1 MTGAAID
8 GYGFGLRCSCR
19 LSMSSDWMWHG
30 ASRAEALSAISA
42 CHSKPRA
49 NASGCGDETRPA
61 VIGEGPVGD
70 LSLHA
75 LRPKACHMFYRAVLA
90 LTAIILWAAPALA
103 QPKTD
108 VVTLS
113 NGDRITGEIA
123 SLSRGRLE
131 LKTDDAGTIDIE
143 WDNIARVEAT
153 RQFEIGTSDGR
164 RLLGSLGRTSDRVV
178 MVVGMTEVLLP
189 MTEVTTIL
197 PIGATFW
204 AKLEGSID
212 AGFSYT
218 RSSGIAQVTFNTSTQ
233 YRRPSFVVQ
242 LTASA
247 TVTEQ
252 ADGGER
258 DDRAAMNLSYIR
270 YFGHRWFIGGAG
282 RLENNESLGLLLRSE
297 IAGVVGQRLVNTN
310 HAQFE
315 VGGGIVLN
323 DEQGVDTAATQ
334 NIEGLIVANVSYY
347 AYDRPRTNFDLRF
360 LYYPSLSNFGR
371 QRVQIDSAVKRELWK
386 DFFFSLSVY
395 YTFDSDP
402 PNPEAARADT
412 GVVTSLGWSY

>member
-1 MTGAAID
+1 MLVRAI
-8 GYGFGLRCSCR
+8 
-19 LSMSSDWMWHG
+19 
-30 ASRAEALSAISA
+30 
-42 CHSKPRA
+42 
-49 NASGCGDETRPA
+49 
-61 VIGEGPVGD
+61 
-70 LSLHA
+70 
-75 LRPKACHMFYRAVLA
+75 LA
-90 LTAIILWAAPALA
+90 LTVVILWAAPTWA

-153 RQFEIGTSDGR
+153 RLFEIGTSDGG

-178 MVVGMTEVLLP
+178 MVVGTTEVLLP
-189 MTEVTTIL
+189 MADVTSML

-204 AKLEGSID
+204 SKLEGSID

-242 LTASA
+242 LAASA

-258 DDRAAMNLSYIR
+258 DDRAATNLSYVR
-270 YFGHRWFIGGAG
+270 YLGQRWFIAGAG
-282 RLENNESLGLLLRSE
+282 RLENNESLGLVLRTE
-297 IAGVVGQRLVNTN
+297 VGGLVGQRLVNTN
-310 HAQFE
+310 RAQFE
-315 VGGGIVLN
+315 VGAGLVVN
-323 DEQGVDTAATQ
+323 DEQGVDTESTQ
-334 NIEGLIVANVSYY
+334 NLEGAVLVNASYY
-347 AYDRPRTNFDLRF
+347 SYDRPKTNLDVRF

-395 YTFDSDP
+395 YSFDSDP
-402 PNPEAARADT
+402 PNPEAARTDT

>member
-1 MTGAAID
+1 
-8 GYGFGLRCSCR
+8 
-19 LSMSSDWMWHG
+19 
-30 ASRAEALSAISA
+30 
-42 CHSKPRA
+42 
-49 NASGCGDETRPA
+49 
-61 VIGEGPVGD
+61 
-70 LSLHA
+70 
-75 LRPKACHMFYRAVLA
+75 MFYRAALA
-90 LTAIILWAAPALA
+90 VTAIILWAAPAWA

-204 AKLEGSID
+204 SKLEGSID

-258 DDRAAMNLSYIR
+258 DDRAAMNLSYVR
-270 YFGHRWFIGGAG
+270 YLGQRWFIGGAG

-310 HAQFE
+310 RAQFE
-315 VGGGIVLN
+315 VGAGIVLN

-334 NIEGLIVANVSYY
+334 NVEGLIVADVSYY

-371 QRVQIDSAVKRELWK
+371 HRVQIDSAVKRELWK